1 LYDTMMMEEHMRTT
15 VVLKDDLVKKAK
27 KLSGETTL
35 SALLNSCLADWI
47 AQHSRKE
54 LKARLLEE
62 YRAGRQESRKISREF
77 ADTDREGW
85 PSW

>member
-1 LYDTMMMEEHMRTT
+1 MRTT

-35 SALLNSCLADWI
+35 SGLLNTCLAEWI
-47 AQHSRKE
+47 AQHSRRE
-54 LKARLLEE
+54 LKARLIEE
-62 YRAGRQESRKISREF
+62 YRSGRQEARRVSREF
-77 ADTDREGW
+77 AYSDKEGW

>member
-1 LYDTMMMEEHMRTT
+1 MRTT

-27 KLSGETTL
+27 KLSGASTL

-47 AQHSRKE
+47 AQHNRRD

-62 YRAGRQESRKISREF
+62 YRSGRQESRRISREF
-77 ADTDREGW
+77 R
-85 PSW
+85 SY

>member
-1 LYDTMMMEEHMRTT
+1 MMEEHMRTT
-15 VVLKDDLVKKAK
+15 VVLKDDLVKKAR

-35 SALLNSCLADWI
+35 SSLLNQCLADWV
-47 AQHSRKE
+47 AQHSRRE

-62 YRAGRQESRKISREF
+62 YRSGREEGRRLTRQFGHIDK
-77 ADTDREGW
+77 EGW

>member
-1 LYDTMMMEEHMRTT
+1 MRTT

-35 SALLNSCLADWI
+35 SGLLNTCLAEWI
-47 AQHSRKE
+47 AQHSRRE
-54 LKARLLEE
+54 LKARLIEE
-62 YRAGRQESRKISREF
+62 YRSGRQESRPVSREF
-77 ADTDREGW
+77 AYSDKEGW

>member
-1 LYDTMMMEEHMRTT
+1 MRTT

-27 KLSGETTL
+27 KISGASTL

-47 AQHSRKE
+47 AQHGRRE
-54 LKARLLEE
+54 LKTRLLEE
-62 YRAGRQESRKISREF
+62 YRSGRQESRRISREF
-77 ADTDREGW
+77 AHTDKEGW

>member
-1 LYDTMMMEEHMRTT
+1 MRTT

-27 KLSGETTL
+27 KLSGASTL

-47 AQHSRKE
+47 AQHSRRD
-54 LKARLLEE
+54 LKARLLDE
-62 YRAGRQESRKISREF
+62 YRSGRQESRRINREF
-77 ADTDREGW
+77 AHADKEGW

>member
-1 LYDTMMMEEHMRTT
+1 MTEEHMRTT

-27 KLSGETTL
+27 KLSRETTL

-47 AQHSRKE
+47 AQHDRRE
-54 LKARLLEE
+54 LKARLIEE
-62 YRAGRQESRKISREF
+62 YRSGRQESRKISREF
-77 ADTDREGW
+77 AHSDREGW

>member
-1 LYDTMMMEEHMRTT
+1 MIEVHMRTT

-35 SALLNSCLADWI
+35 SGLLNTCLAEWI
-47 AQHSRKE
+47 AQHSRRE
-54 LKARLLEE
+54 LKARLVEE
-62 YRAGRQESRKISREF
+62 YRSGRQESRRVSREF
-77 ADTDREGW
+77 AYSDKEGW

>member
-1 LYDTMMMEEHMRTT
+1 M
-15 VVLKDDLVKKAK
+15 LKDDLVKKAK
-27 KLSGETTL
+27 KLSGASTL

-47 AQHSRKE
+47 AQHNRRD

-62 YRAGRQESRKISREF
+62 YRSGRQESRRISREF
-77 ADTDREGW
+77 AHTDKEGW

>member
-1 LYDTMMMEEHMRTT
+1 MRTT

-35 SALLNSCLADWI
+35 SGLLNTCLAEWI
-47 AQHSRKE
+47 AQHSRRE
-54 LKARLLEE
+54 LKARLIEE
-62 YRAGRQESRKISREF
+62 YRSGRQEARRFSREF
-77 ADTDREGW
+77 AYSDKEGW

>member
-1 LYDTMMMEEHMRTT
+1 MRTT

-47 AQHSRKE
+47 AQHSRRE
-54 LKARLLEE
+54 LKTRLLEE
-62 YRAGRQESRKISREF
+62 YRSGRQESRKIAREF
-77 ADTDREGW
+77 AHTDKEGW
-85 PSW
+85 PAW

>member
-1 LYDTMMMEEHMRTT
+1 MRTT

-27 KLSGETTL
+27 KLSGVSTL

-47 AQHSRKE
+47 AQHSRRD
-54 LKARLLEE
+54 LKARLLDE
-62 YRAGRQESRKISREF
+62 YRSGRQESRRISREF
-77 ADTDREGW
+77 AHADKEGW

>member
-1 LYDTMMMEEHMRTT
+1 MTEEHMRTT
-15 VVLKDDLVKKAK
+15 VVLRDDLVKKAR

-35 SALLNSCLADWI
+35 SGLLNSCLADWV
-47 AQHSRKE
+47 AQHSRRE

-62 YRAGRQESRKISREF
+62 YRSGRQESRRISREF
-77 ADTDREGW
+77 LHTDKEGW